1 MTPHATSSVRFVIP
15 TMIGVI
21 VLPAA
26 LILLTIG
33 ARSPYTQA
41 NLNPHY
47 DASYTRTNQ
56 TFVGPALPLEAPGLA
71 VPPSADLVTR
81 GQQLFTA
88 KGCSGCHGLDGRG
101 SIIGPSIV
109 SATAAK
115 LGSKTHAGPGA
126 MPAFASDS
134 FSGDDFAA
142 MAAYLASMNK

>member
-1 MTPHATSSVRFVIP
+1 MNPHAPSTGRFAIP
-15 TMIGVI
+15 TMIGLI
-21 VLPAA
+21 VVPAA

-47 DASYTRTNQ
+47 DANYTRTDQ
-56 TFVGPALPLEAPGLA
+56 TFVGPALPFAAPGLSA
-71 VPPSADLVTR
+71 PASADLVTH

-88 KGCSGCHGLDGRG
+88 KGCSGCHGLDGHG

-109 SATAAK
+109 GATEAK
-115 LGSKTHAGPGA
+115 VSSKTHSGPGA

-134 FSGDDFAA
+134 FSGDDLAA
-142 MAAYLASMNK
+142 IAAYLASMNK

>member
-1 MTPHATSSVRFVIP
+1 MTPPATPPARFLIP
-15 TMIGVI
+15 TMIGLI
-21 VLPAA
+21 VVPAA

-47 DASYTRTNQ
+47 DASYTRTDQ
-56 TFVGPALPLEAPGLA
+56 TFVGPAVPLVGPGVS
-71 VPPSADLVTR
+71 VPASADPVAH

-88 KGCSGCHGLDGRG
+88 NYCSGCHGLDGRG

-109 SATAAK
+109 GATAAK
-115 LGSKTHAGPGA
+115 LGSKTHSGPGA
-126 MPAFASDS
+126 MPAFEASS
-134 FSGDDFAA
+134 FSSDEFAA

>member
-1 MTPHATSSVRFVIP
+1 MRPSPTSTVRFVIP
-15 TMIGVI
+15 VLFSLI

-26 LILLTIG
+26 LTLLTIG

-47 DASYTRTNQ
+47 EASYQRTDQ
-56 TFVGPALPLEAPGLA
+56 TFVGPDLPFEAPRLA

-109 SATAAK
+109 GATEAK
-115 LGSKTHAGPGA
+115 LSSKTHSGPGA

-134 FSGDDFAA
+134 FSGDDLAA
-142 MAAYLASMNK
+142 IAAYLASMNK